1 MGNVR
6 VDDTEIMLKLGAAT
20 FAGGL
25 IGLNRDLHDK
35 PSGLRTLALVALGS
49 ALAVVVVTSLPG
61 HAGDDAITASRVI
74 PGILTGIGFLGA
86 GVIIKDATSRHIEG
100 LTTAASVW
108 LTACVGVACG
118 LGAWVPAATTLA
130 LASFVLMFGGRIEKF
145 VHRRLDGDGNVPGV

>member
-6 VDDTEIMLKLGAAT
+6 VDDTEIMLKLGAAA

-86 GVIIKDATSRHIEG
+86 GVIIKDATSRHVEG

-145 VHRRLDGDGNVPGV
+145 VHRRLDGDGNGPGL